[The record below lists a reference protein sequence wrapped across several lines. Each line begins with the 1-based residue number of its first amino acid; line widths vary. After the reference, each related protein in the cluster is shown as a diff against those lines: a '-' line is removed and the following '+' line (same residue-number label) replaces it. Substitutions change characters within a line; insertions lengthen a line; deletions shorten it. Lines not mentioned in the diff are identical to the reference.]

1 MDNEYKK
8 RNNIKDIKDRG
19 ELIIN
24 LTNDSWLRYG
34 IGGYQHLLMSRY
46 LAIITGISVVR
57 VSDNGI
63 SALIDKFGRIV
74 EKTKFNEEDIFFIK
88 NTFNKK

>member
-1 MDNEYKK
+1 
-8 RNNIKDIKDRG
+8 
-19 ELIIN
+19 
-24 LTNDSWLRYG
+24 
-34 IGGYQHLLMSRY
+34 MSRY

-74 EKTKFNEEDIFFIK
+74 EKTKFNEEDIFFVK